1 MLQSWCRKQK
11 NPMWP
16 FSNLNKIF
24 PCAHSQLQTCNSYE
38 LFLLPFYFMYFIP
51 KAETGLETKL
61 QTPVSFINLAASLQS
76 ELLLLFL
83 TVYHLKAR
91 EYCFYCY
98 CENKSREKNNL
109 ELPFSSQSNIMGKKN
124 RGRMSDTQRFFF
136 FELSTGAQAGA
147 AGYRAWILSM
157 GCTGLIWKDSRCLN
171 NEPRLPLHLG
181 YKSHRC
187 VYKKQDNQQNILP
200 QAPKKLQPLVIH
212 FSLTLHRLFIAQEVE
227 PGGERKGK
235 KKIRFHTH
243 FHAEVTHVQR
253 GRGGQSDAWL
263 ILFLHL

>member
-136 FELSTGAQAGA
+136 LSYLQELRLVLQVTEPEFYQWAALGSFERTAGV
-147 AGYRAWILSM
+147 WTM
-157 GCTGLIWKDSRCLN
+157 NPGCLYIWATKAIAVFTRNRIINKTSCHRHLKN
-171 NEPRLPLHLG
+171 YSPL
-181 YKSHRC
+181 
-187 VYKKQDNQQNILP
+187 
-200 QAPKKLQPLVIH
+200 
-212 FSLTLHRLFIAQEVE
+212 LFI
-227 PGGERKGK
+227 
-235 KKIRFHTH
+235 
-243 FHAEVTHVQR
+243 
-253 GRGGQSDAWL
+253 
-263 ILFLHL
+263 FLSHCTIYL

>member
-1 MLQSWCRKQK
+1 MLQSRCRKQK

-136 FELSTGAQAGA
+136 WAIYRSSGWCCRLQSLNFINGLHWAHLKGQQVFEQWTQAASTSGLQKPS
-147 AGYRAWILSM
+147 L
-157 GCTGLIWKDSRCLN
+157 CLQETG
-171 NEPRLPLHLG
+171 
-181 YKSHRC
+181 
-187 VYKKQDNQQNILP
+187 
-200 QAPKKLQPLVIH
+200 
-212 FSLTLHRLFIAQEVE
+212 
-227 PGGERKGK
+227 
-235 KKIRFHTH
+235 
-243 FHAEVTHVQR
+243 
-253 GRGGQSDAWL
+253 
-263 ILFLHL
+263 